1 MPGLFASLRD
11 FFLPPHACQIS
22 GNSVTGAGR
31 EHNEDSIGF
40 VQDELGGIAI
50 LADGVGGHSAGE
62 VASRYLCTELQTWF
76 NSRTRAP
83 TAQQAAEQLQAAI
96 TTIHDALYRQA
107 QQQPELAGMA
117 TTLTVVLLYKRNAIY
132 AWAGDSR
139 IYLLREKQLSQLSE
153 DHSVVE
159 DRIRQGDLTRAEAAE
174 HPLAHLITSSIG
186 NKPRIPRLGM
196 KTIELAKHDILLLV
210 SDGISGVLTPSQ
222 LAELAPQGAEAL
234 ISAAQQ
240 AQSTDDCSAV
250 IVRVKGD

>member
-1 MPGLFASLRD
+1 MRGLLASLRD
-11 FFLPPHACQIS
+11 LFLPPHACEIS

-31 EHNEDSIGF
+31 EHNEDSVGF

-50 LADGVGGHSAGE
+50 LADGVGGHNAGE

-76 NSRTRAP
+76 SSRSRAP
-83 TAQQAAEQLQAAI
+83 NAQQAAEQLRAAI
-96 TTIHDALYRQA
+96 TRIHEALYLQS
-107 QQQPELAGMA
+107 QQQAELAGMA
-117 TTLTVVLLYKRNAIY
+117 STLTVVLLYKRNAVY

-139 IYLLREKQLSQLSE
+139 IYLLRDQQLSQLSE

-159 DRIRQGDLTRAEAAE
+159 DRIRQGELTRAEAAQ

-196 KTIELAKHDILLLV
+196 KTIELAKNDILLLV
-210 SDGISGVLTPSQ
+210 SDGISGSLSSAQ
-222 LAELAPQGAEAL
+222 LAELASKDADAL
-234 ISAAQQ
+234 ISAAQA